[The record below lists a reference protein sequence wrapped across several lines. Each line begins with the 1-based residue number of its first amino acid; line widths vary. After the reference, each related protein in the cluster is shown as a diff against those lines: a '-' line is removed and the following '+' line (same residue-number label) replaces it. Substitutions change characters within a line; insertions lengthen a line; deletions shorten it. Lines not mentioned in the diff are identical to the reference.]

1 MDEHECWEAA
11 AFCLRMS
18 DDALTIENK
27 HGWLELA
34 HEWAKQAHH
43 VAATEPRPGSNLRH

>member
-43 VAATEPRPGSNLRH
+43 VAASEPRPGHSSRH